1 MISPPGL
8 PRSEFWVGIG
18 IGGSDRSESKTPKE
32 GKLAADKVK
41 IDTVEIWEWGI
52 GNGELVRKLAS
63 TEMKVENRHSYFLA
77 LLNLGMIHSL

>member
-1 MISPPGL
+1 M
-8 PRSEFWVGIG
+8 IG
-18 IGGSDRSESKTPKE
+18 ILGGVRNRWGVHNTE
-32 GKLAADKVK
+32 GGRLAADKVK